1 MSDFDFDL
9 FVIGAGSGGVRAS
22 RIAAGHGARV
32 AVAEEHRVGGTC
44 VIRGCVPKKLLVYGS
59 HFAEDLED
67 ARRFGWTI
75 TARSFDWATLRDN
88 VLAEVDRLNGI
99 YQTTLDNN
107 QVTTFHGHARIIDAN
122 TVEVDGTRHSA
133 KTILI
138 ASGARPY
145 IPEVP
150 GAEHGIT
157 SNEVFHLPELPKRMV
172 IAGAGYIATEFAGV
186 FHELGSDVTLIN
198 RSETILR
205 GWEPALADR
214 LLQISMAKGLNF
226 KLNCRLERVEKLDDG
241 SVRIHFTDGKTLDTD
256 VLMWALGRVPNIEGL
271 GLDAAGVMLDNSKGL
286 GGAIAVDPDNRT
298 NVPNIFAVGD
308 VTDRVQ
314 LTPVAIREGHSF
326 ADSQFGNKPWRVDYT
341 AIPSAVFSNP
351 PLGSVGMTEAQARN
365 AYGQVRVFT
374 SDFRPMRN
382 VLAGRNERA
391 LYKLIVDASTDKVVG
406 AHMIGPD
413 APEILQAVAIAVKA
427 GLTKSQ
433 FDDTMALHPTMS
445 EELVLM
451 R

>member
-1 MSDFDFDL
+1 MSSHDFDL
-9 FVIGAGSGGVRAS
+9 LVIGAGSGGVRAS

-32 AVAEEHRVGGTC
+32 AVAEEYRVGGTC

-67 ARRFGWTI
+67 ARRFGWQIEGKT
-75 TARSFDWATLRDN
+75 FDWAVLRDN
-88 VLAEVDRLNGI
+88 VAAEVDRLNGL
-99 YQTTLDNN
+99 YQNTLDNN
-107 QVTTFHGHARIIDAN
+107 QVTTLLGHARIIDAH
-122 TVEVDGTRHSA
+122 TVEVEGQRHTA
-133 KTILI
+133 GTILI
-138 ASGARPY
+138 ASGARPFTPD
-145 IPEVP
+145 IP

-157 SNEVFHLPELPKRMV
+157 SNDVFHLPTLPRRMV

-186 FHELGSDVTLIN
+186 FHELGVDVTLIN

-205 GWEPALADR
+205 GWEPALSDR

-226 KLNCRLERVEKLDDG
+226 KLNCRLERVEKTEAGL
-241 SVRIHFTDGKTLDTD
+241 VLHFADGKTMETD
-256 VLMWALGRVPNIEGL
+256 VVLWALGRVPNVEGL
-271 GLDAAGVMLDNSKGL
+271 GLEDVGVALNEK
-286 GGAIAVDPDNRT
+286 GAIAVDADNRT
-298 NVPNIFAVGD
+298 NVPSIFAVGD

-326 ADSQFGNKPWRVDYT
+326 ADRQFGEKNWHVDYN

-365 AYGQVRVFT
+365 AYGQVKIYT
-374 SDFRPMRN
+374 SDFRPMKN

-391 LYKLIVDASTDKVVG
+391 LYKLVVDASSDRVVG

-427 GLTKSQ
+427 GLTKAQ
-433 FDDTMALHPTMS
+433 FDETMALHPTMS

>member
-1 MSDFDFDL
+1 MSSHDFDL
-9 FVIGAGSGGVRAS
+9 LVIGAGSGGVRAS

-32 AVAEEHRVGGTC
+32 AVAEEYRVGGTC

-67 ARRFGWTI
+67 ARRLGWQI
-75 TARSFDWATLRDN
+75 EGKRFDWAVLRDN
-88 VLAEVDRLNGI
+88 VAAEVDRLNGL
-99 YQTTLDNN
+99 YQNTLDNN
-107 QVTTFHGHARIIDAN
+107 QVTTLLGHARIIDAH
-122 TVEVDGTRHSA
+122 TVEVEGQRHTA
-133 KTILI
+133 GTILI
-138 ASGARPY
+138 ASGARPFTPD
-145 IPEVP
+145 IP

-157 SNEVFHLPELPKRMV
+157 SNDVFHLPTLPRRMV

-186 FHELGSDVTLIN
+186 FHELGVDVTLIN

-205 GWEPALADR
+205 GWEPALSDR

-226 KLNCRLERVEKLDDG
+226 KLNCRLERVEKTEAGL
-241 SVRIHFTDGKTLDTD
+241 VLHFADGKTMETD
-256 VLMWALGRVPNIEGL
+256 VVLWALGRVPNVEGL
-271 GLDAAGVMLDNSKGL
+271 GLEDVGGALNET
-286 GGAIAVDPDNRT
+286 GAIAVDADNRT
-298 NVPNIFAVGD
+298 NVPTVFAVGD

-326 ADSQFGNKPWRVDYT
+326 ADRQFGEKNWHVDYN

-365 AYGQVRVFT
+365 AYGQVKIYT
-374 SDFRPMRN
+374 SDFRPMKN

-391 LYKLIVDASTDKVVG
+391 LYKLVVDAASDRVVG

-427 GLTKSQ
+427 GLTKAQ

>member
-1 MSDFDFDL
+1 
-9 FVIGAGSGGVRAS
+9 
-22 RIAAGHGARV
+22 
-32 AVAEEHRVGGTC
+32 
-44 VIRGCVPKKLLVYGS
+44 
-59 HFAEDLED
+59 
-67 ARRFGWTI
+67 
-75 TARSFDWATLRDN
+75 
-88 VLAEVDRLNGI
+88 
-99 YQTTLDNN
+99 
-107 QVTTFHGHARIIDAN
+107 
-122 TVEVDGTRHSA
+122 
-133 KTILI
+133 
-138 ASGARPY
+138 
-145 IPEVP
+145 
-150 GAEHGIT
+150 
-157 SNEVFHLPELPKRMV
+157 VFHLPTLPRRMV

-186 FHELGSDVTLIN
+186 FHELGVDVTLIN

-205 GWEPALADR
+205 GWEPALSDR

-226 KLNCRLERVEKLDDG
+226 KLNCRLERVKKTEAGL
-241 SVRIHFTDGKTLDTD
+241 VLHFADGKTMETD
-256 VLMWALGRVPNIEGL
+256 VVLWALGRVPNVEGL
-271 GLDAAGVMLDNSKGL
+271 GLEDVGVALNEK
-286 GGAIAVDPDNRT
+286 GAITVDADNRT
-298 NVPNIFAVGD
+298 NVPTVFAVGD

-326 ADSQFGNKPWRVDYT
+326 ADRQFGEKNWHVDYN

-365 AYGQVRVFT
+365 AYGQVKIYT
-374 SDFRPMRN
+374 SDFRPMKN

-391 LYKLIVDASTDKVVG
+391 LYKLVVDAATDRVVG

-427 GLTKSQ
+427 GLTKAQ

>member
-1 MSDFDFDL
+1 MSSHDFDL
-9 FVIGAGSGGVRAS
+9 LVIGAGSGGVRAS

-32 AVAEEHRVGGTC
+32 AVAEEYRVGGTC

-67 ARRFGWTI
+67 ARRFGWQIEGKT
-75 TARSFDWATLRDN
+75 FDWAVLRDN
-88 VLAEVDRLNGI
+88 VAAEVDRLNEL
-99 YQTTLDNN
+99 YQNTLDNN
-107 QVTTFHGHARIIDAN
+107 KVTTLLGHARIIDAH
-122 TVEVDGTRHSA
+122 TVEVEGQRHTA
-133 KTILI
+133 GTILI
-138 ASGARPY
+138 ASGARPFTPD
-145 IPEVP
+145 IP

-157 SNEVFHLPELPKRMV
+157 SNDVFHLPILPRRMV

-186 FHELGSDVTLIN
+186 FHELGVDVTLIN

-205 GWEPALADR
+205 GWEPALSDR

-226 KLNCRLERVEKLDDG
+226 KLNCRLERVEKTEAGL
-241 SVRIHFTDGKTLDTD
+241 VLHFADGKTMETD
-256 VLMWALGRVPNIEGL
+256 VVLWALGRVPNVEGL
-271 GLDAAGVMLDNSKGL
+271 GLENVGVALNEK
-286 GGAIAVDPDNRT
+286 GAIAVDADNRT
-298 NVPNIFAVGD
+298 NVPTVFAVGD

-326 ADSQFGNKPWRVDYT
+326 ADRQFGEKNWHVDYN

-365 AYGQVRVFT
+365 AYGQVKIYT
-374 SDFRPMRN
+374 SDFRPMKN

-391 LYKLIVDASTDKVVG
+391 LYKLVVDASSDRVVG

-427 GLTKSQ
+427 GLTKAQ

>member
-1 MSDFDFDL
+1 MSSHDFDL
-9 FVIGAGSGGVRAS
+9 LVIGAGSGGVRAS

-32 AVAEEHRVGGTC
+32 AVAEEYRVGGTC

-67 ARRFGWTI
+67 ARRFGWQIEGKT
-75 TARSFDWATLRDN
+75 FDWAVLRDN
-88 VLAEVDRLNGI
+88 VAAEVDRLNGL
-99 YQTTLDNN
+99 YQNTLDNN
-107 QVTTFHGHARIIDAN
+107 QVTTLLGHARIIDAH
-122 TVEVDGTRHSA
+122 TVEVDGQRHTA
-133 KTILI
+133 GTILI
-138 ASGARPY
+138 ASGARPFTPD
-145 IPEVP
+145 IP

-157 SNEVFHLPELPKRMV
+157 SNDVFHLPTLPRRMV

-186 FHELGSDVTLIN
+186 FHELGVDVTLIN

-205 GWEPALADR
+205 GWEPALSDR

-226 KLNCRLERVEKLDDG
+226 KLNCRLERVEKTEAGL
-241 SVRIHFTDGKTLDTD
+241 VLHFADGKTMETD
-256 VLMWALGRVPNIEGL
+256 VVLWALGRVPNVEGL
-271 GLDAAGVMLDNSKGL
+271 GLEDVGVALNEK
-286 GGAIAVDPDNRT
+286 GAIALDADNRT
-298 NVPNIFAVGD
+298 NVPSIFAVGD

-326 ADSQFGNKPWRVDYT
+326 ADRQFGEKNWHVDYND
-341 AIPSAVFSNP
+341 IPSAVFSNP

-365 AYGQVRVFT
+365 AYGQVKIYT
-374 SDFRPMRN
+374 SDFRPMKN

-391 LYKLIVDASTDKVVG
+391 LYKLVVDAATDRVVG

-427 GLTKSQ
+427 GLTKAQ

>member
-1 MSDFDFDL
+1 MSSHDFDL
-9 FVIGAGSGGVRAS
+9 LVIGAGSGGVRAS

-32 AVAEEHRVGGTC
+32 AVAEEYRVGGTC

-67 ARRFGWTI
+67 ARRFGWQIEGKT
-75 TARSFDWATLRDN
+75 FDWAVLRDN
-88 VLAEVDRLNGI
+88 VAAEVDRLNGL
-99 YQTTLDNN
+99 YQNTLDNN
-107 QVTTFHGHARIIDAN
+107 QVTTLLGHARIIDAH
-122 TVEVDGTRHSA
+122 TVEVEGQRHTA
-133 KTILI
+133 GTILI
-138 ASGARPY
+138 ASGARPFTPD
-145 IPEVP
+145 IP

-157 SNEVFHLPELPKRMV
+157 SNDVFHLPTLPRRMV

-186 FHELGSDVTLIN
+186 FHELGVDVTLIN

-205 GWEPALADR
+205 GWEPALSDR

-226 KLNCRLERVEKLDDG
+226 KLNCRLERVEKTEAGFVL
-241 SVRIHFTDGKTLDTD
+241 HFADGKTMETD
-256 VLMWALGRVPNIEGL
+256 VVLWALGRVPNVEGL
-271 GLDAAGVMLDNSKGL
+271 GLEDVGVALNEQ
-286 GGAIAVDPDNRT
+286 GAIAVDADNRT
-298 NVPNIFAVGD
+298 NVPSIFAVGD

-326 ADSQFGNKPWRVDYT
+326 ADRQFGEKNWHVDYN

-365 AYGQVRVFT
+365 AYGQVKIYT
-374 SDFRPMRN
+374 SDFRPMKN

-391 LYKLIVDASTDKVVG
+391 LYKLVVDASSDRVVG

-427 GLTKSQ
+427 GLTKAQ

>member
-44 VIRGCVPKKLLVYGS
+44 VIRGCVPKKLLVYGA
-59 HFAEDLED
+59 HFAEDLVD
-67 ARRFGWTI
+67 ARRFGWNI
-75 TARSFDWATLRDN
+75 EARSFDWPTLRDN

-107 QVTTFHGHARIIDAN
+107 HVTTFHGHARLIDAH
-122 TVEVDGTRHSA
+122 TVEIDGTRHRA

-138 ASGARPY
+138 ASGARPF
-145 IPEVP
+145 IPEIP

-157 SNEVFHLPELPKRMV
+157 SNEVFHLPALPRRMV
-172 IAGAGYIATEFAGV
+172 IAGAGYIANEFAGV

-226 KLNCRLERVEKLDDG
+226 RLNCRLDRIEKLDDG
-241 SVRIHFTDGKTLDTD
+241 SVRIHFTDGRTLDTD

-271 GLDAAGVMLDNSKGL
+271 GLDAAGVMLDAR
-286 GGAIAVDPDNRT
+286 GAIAVDRENRT

-326 ADSQFGNKPWRVDYT
+326 ADTQFGNKPWTVDYH

-365 AYGQVRVFT
+365 AFGQVRVYT
-374 SDFRPMRN
+374 SDFRPMKN

-391 LYKLIVDASTDKVVG
+391 LYKLVVDAATDRVVG

-427 GLTKSQ
+427 GLTKAQ

>member
-1 MSDFDFDL
+1 MSSHDFDL
-9 FVIGAGSGGVRAS
+9 LVIGAGSGGVRAS

-32 AVAEEHRVGGTC
+32 AVAEEYRVGGTC

-67 ARRFGWTI
+67 ARRFGWQIEGKT
-75 TARSFDWATLRDN
+75 FDWAVLRDN
-88 VLAEVDRLNGI
+88 VAAEVDRLNGL
-99 YQTTLDNN
+99 YQNTLDNN
-107 QVTTFHGHARIIDAN
+107 QVTTLLGHARIIDAH
-122 TVEVDGTRHSA
+122 TVEVDGQRHTA
-133 KTILI
+133 GTILI
-138 ASGARPY
+138 ASGARPFTPD
-145 IPEVP
+145 IP

-157 SNEVFHLPELPKRMV
+157 SNDVFHLPTLPRRMV

-186 FHELGSDVTLIN
+186 FHELGVDVTLIN

-205 GWEPALADR
+205 GWEPALSDR

-226 KLNCRLERVEKLDDG
+226 KLNCRLERVEKTEAGL
-241 SVRIHFTDGKTLDTD
+241 VLHFADGKTMETD
-256 VLMWALGRVPNIEGL
+256 VVLWALGRVPNVEGL
-271 GLDAAGVMLDNSKGL
+271 GLEDVGVALNEK
-286 GGAIAVDPDNRT
+286 GAIAVDADNRT
-298 NVPNIFAVGD
+298 NVPSIFAVGD

-326 ADSQFGNKPWRVDYT
+326 ADRQFGEKNWHVDYNT
-341 AIPSAVFSNP
+341 IPSAVFSNP

-365 AYGQVRVFT
+365 AYGQVKIYT
-374 SDFRPMRN
+374 SDFRPMKN

-391 LYKLIVDASTDKVVG
+391 LYKLVVDAATDRVVG

-427 GLTKSQ
+427 GLTKAQ

>member
-256 VLMWALGRVPNIEGL
+256 VLLWALGRVPNIEGL

>member
-1 MSDFDFDL
+1 MSSHDFDL
-9 FVIGAGSGGVRAS
+9 LVIGAGSGGVRAS

-32 AVAEEHRVGGTC
+32 AVAEEYRVGGTC

-67 ARRFGWTI
+67 ARRFGWQIEGKT
-75 TARSFDWATLRDN
+75 FDWAVLRDN
-88 VLAEVDRLNGI
+88 VAAEVDRLNGL
-99 YQTTLDNN
+99 YQNTLDNN
-107 QVTTFHGHARIIDAN
+107 QVTTLLGHARIIDAH
-122 TVEVDGTRHSA
+122 TVEVEGQRHTA
-133 KTILI
+133 GTILI
-138 ASGARPY
+138 ASGARPFTPD
-145 IPEVP
+145 IP

-157 SNEVFHLPELPKRMV
+157 SNDVFHLPTLPRRMV

-186 FHELGSDVTLIN
+186 FHELGVDVTLIN

-205 GWEPALADR
+205 GWEPALSDR

-226 KLNCRLERVEKLDDG
+226 KLNCRLERVEKTEAGFVL
-241 SVRIHFTDGKTLDTD
+241 HFADGKTMETD
-256 VLMWALGRVPNIEGL
+256 VVLWALGRVPNVEGL
-271 GLDAAGVMLDNSKGL
+271 GLEDVGVALNEK
-286 GGAIAVDPDNRT
+286 GAIAVDADNRT
-298 NVPNIFAVGD
+298 NVPTVFAVGD

-326 ADSQFGNKPWRVDYT
+326 ADRQFGEKNWRVDYN

-365 AYGQVRVFT
+365 AYGQVKIYT
-374 SDFRPMRN
+374 SDFRPMKN

-391 LYKLIVDASTDKVVG
+391 LYKLVVDASSDRVVG

-427 GLTKSQ
+427 GLTKAQ

>member
-1 MSDFDFDL
+1 MSSHDFDL
-9 FVIGAGSGGVRAS
+9 LVIGAGSGGVRAS

-32 AVAEEHRVGGTC
+32 AVAEEYRVGGTC

-67 ARRFGWTI
+67 ARRFGWQIEGKT
-75 TARSFDWATLRDN
+75 FDWAVLRDN
-88 VLAEVDRLNGI
+88 VAAEVDRLNGL
-99 YQTTLDNN
+99 YQNTLDNN
-107 QVTTFHGHARIIDAN
+107 QVTTLLGHARIIDAH
-122 TVEVDGTRHSA
+122 TVEVDGQRHTA
-133 KTILI
+133 GTILI
-138 ASGARPY
+138 ASGARPFTPD
-145 IPEVP
+145 IP

-157 SNEVFHLPELPKRMV
+157 SNDVFHLPTLPRRMV

-186 FHELGSDVTLIN
+186 FHELGVDVTLIN

-205 GWEPALADR
+205 GWEPALSDR

-226 KLNCRLERVEKLDDG
+226 KLNFRLERVEKTEAGRVL
-241 SVRIHFTDGKTLDTD
+241 HFADGKTMETD
-256 VLMWALGRVPNIEGL
+256 VVLWALGRVPNVEGL
-271 GLDAAGVMLDNSKGL
+271 GLEDVGVALNEK
-286 GGAIAVDPDNRT
+286 GAIALDADNRT
-298 NVPNIFAVGD
+298 NVPSIFAVGD

-326 ADSQFGNKPWRVDYT
+326 ADRQFGEKNWHVDYN

-365 AYGQVRVFT
+365 AYGQVKIYT
-374 SDFRPMRN
+374 SDFRPMKN

-391 LYKLIVDASTDKVVG
+391 LYKLVVDAATDRVVG

-427 GLTKSQ
+427 GLTKAQ

>member
-1 MSDFDFDL
+1 L
-9 FVIGAGSGGVRAS
+9 VIGAGSGGVRAS

-32 AVAEEHRVGGTC
+32 AVAEEYRVGGTC

-67 ARRFGWTI
+67 ARRFGWQIEGKT
-75 TARSFDWATLRDN
+75 FDWAVLRDN
-88 VLAEVDRLNGI
+88 VAAEVDRLNGL
-99 YQTTLDNN
+99 YQNTLENN
-107 QVTTFHGHARIIDAN
+107 QVTTLLGHARIIDAH
-122 TVEVDGTRHSA
+122 TVEVDGQRHTA
-133 KTILI
+133 GTILI
-138 ASGARPY
+138 ASGARPFTPD
-145 IPEVP
+145 IP

-157 SNEVFHLPELPKRMV
+157 SNDVFHLPTLPRRMV

-186 FHELGSDVTLIN
+186 FHELGVDVTLIN

-205 GWEPALADR
+205 GWEPALSDR

-226 KLNCRLERVEKLDDG
+226 KLNCRLERVEKTEAGL
-241 SVRIHFTDGKTLDTD
+241 VLHFADGKTMETD
-256 VLMWALGRVPNIEGL
+256 VVLWALGRVPNVEGL
-271 GLDAAGVMLDNSKGL
+271 GLEDVGVALNEK
-286 GGAIAVDPDNRT
+286 GAIAVDADNRT
-298 NVPNIFAVGD
+298 NVPTVFAVGD

-326 ADSQFGNKPWRVDYT
+326 ADRQFGEKNWRVDYN

-351 PLGSVGMTEAQARN
+351 PLGSVGMTEAQARS
-365 AYGQVRVFT
+365 AYGQVKIYT
-374 SDFRPMRN
+374 SDFRPMKN

-391 LYKLIVDASTDKVVG
+391 LYKLVVDASSDRVVG

-427 GLTKSQ
+427 GLTKAQ

>member
-1 MSDFDFDL
+1 MDFDFDY
-9 FVIGAGSGGVRAS
+9 FVIGAGSGGVRSS
-22 RIAAGHGARV
+22 RIAAGHGAKV
-32 AVAEEHRVGGTC
+32 GIAEEFRVGGTC
-44 VIRGCVPKKLLVYGS
+44 VIRGCVPKKLLVYGA

-75 TARSFDWATLRDN
+75 EGKRFDWATLRDN
-88 VLAEVDRLNGI
+88 VAAEVDRLNGL
-99 YQTTLDNN
+99 YQNTLDNN
-107 QVTTFHGHARIIDAN
+107 RVTTLLGHARLIDAH
-122 TVEVDGTRHSA
+122 TVDVAGRQHTA

-138 ASGARPY
+138 ATGARPFV
-145 IPEVP
+145 PDLP

-157 SNEVFHLPELPKRMV
+157 SNEVFHLPELPRRMV

-186 FHELGSDVTLIN
+186 FHELGSDVTVIN
-198 RSETILR
+198 RSDTILR

-214 LLQISMAKGLNF
+214 LLQISVAKGINF
-226 KLNCRLERVEKLDDG
+226 KLNCRLERVEKLEG
-241 SVRIHFTDGKTLDTD
+241 GLKLHFTDGKTVETD
-256 VLMWALGRVPNIEGL
+256 VLLWALGRVPNLDGL
-271 GLDAAGVMLDNSKGL
+271 GLEDVGVALNEK
-286 GGAIAVDPDNRT
+286 GAIAVDAENRT
-298 NVPNIFAVGD
+298 SVPSIFAVGD
-308 VTDRVQ
+308 VTDKVQ
-314 LTPVAIREGHSF
+314 LTPVAIREGHAF
-326 ADSQFGNKPWRVDYT
+326 ADSQFGNTPRRVDYS

-351 PLGSVGMTEAQARN
+351 PLGSVGMTEAEARSVF
-365 AYGQVRVFT
+365 GHQVRVFT
-374 SDFRPMRN
+374 SDFRPMKN

-391 LYKLIVDASTDKVVG
+391 LYKLVVDGSTDRVVG

-427 GLTKSQ
+427 GLTKAQ

>member
-1 MSDFDFDL
+1 MSSHDFDL
-9 FVIGAGSGGVRAS
+9 LVIGAGSGGVRAS

-32 AVAEEHRVGGTC
+32 AVAEEYRVGGTC

-67 ARRFGWTI
+67 ARRFGWQIEGKT
-75 TARSFDWATLRDN
+75 FDWAVLRDN
-88 VLAEVDRLNGI
+88 VAAEVDRLNGL
-99 YQTTLDNN
+99 YQNTLDNN
-107 QVTTFHGHARIIDAN
+107 QVTTLLGHARIVDAH
-122 TVEVDGTRHSA
+122 TVEVDGQRHTA
-133 KTILI
+133 GTILI
-138 ASGARPY
+138 ASGARPFTPD
-145 IPEVP
+145 IP

-157 SNEVFHLPELPKRMV
+157 SNDVFHLPTLPRRMV

-186 FHELGSDVTLIN
+186 FHELGVDVTLIN

-205 GWEPALADR
+205 GWEPALSDR

-226 KLNCRLERVEKLDDG
+226 KLNCRLERVEKTEAGLEL
-241 SVRIHFTDGKTLDTD
+241 HFADGKTMETD
-256 VLMWALGRVPNIEGL
+256 VVLWALGRVPNVEGL
-271 GLDAAGVMLDNSKGL
+271 GLEDVGVALNEK
-286 GGAIAVDPDNRT
+286 GAITVDADNRT
-298 NVPNIFAVGD
+298 NVPTVFAVGD

-326 ADSQFGNKPWRVDYT
+326 ADRQFGEKNWHVDYN

-365 AYGQVRVFT
+365 AYGQVKIYT
-374 SDFRPMRN
+374 SDFRPMKN

-391 LYKLIVDASTDKVVG
+391 LYKLVVDAATDRVVG

-427 GLTKSQ
+427 GLTKAQ

>member
-1 MSDFDFDL
+1 MSSYDFDL
-9 FVIGAGSGGVRAS
+9 LVIGAGSGGVRAS

-32 AVAEEHRVGGTC
+32 AVAEEYRVGGTC

-67 ARRFGWTI
+67 ARRFGWQIEGKT
-75 TARSFDWATLRDN
+75 FDWAVLRGN
-88 VLAEVDRLNGI
+88 VAAEVDRLNGL
-99 YQTTLDNN
+99 YQNTLDNN
-107 QVTTFHGHARIIDAN
+107 QVTTLLGHARIIDAH
-122 TVEVDGTRHSA
+122 TVEVEGQRHTA
-133 KTILI
+133 GTILI
-138 ASGARPY
+138 ASGARPFTPD
-145 IPEVP
+145 IP

-157 SNEVFHLPELPKRMV
+157 SNDVFHLPTLPRRMV

-186 FHELGSDVTLIN
+186 FHELGVDVTLIN

-205 GWEPALADR
+205 GWEPALSDR

-226 KLNCRLERVEKLDDG
+226 KLNCRLERVEKTEAGFVL
-241 SVRIHFTDGKTLDTD
+241 HFADGKTMETD
-256 VLMWALGRVPNIEGL
+256 VVLWALGRVPNVEGL
-271 GLDAAGVMLDNSKGL
+271 GLEDVGVSLNEK
-286 GGAIAVDPDNRT
+286 GAIAVDADNRT
-298 NVPNIFAVGD
+298 NVPSIFAVGD

-326 ADSQFGNKPWRVDYT
+326 ADRQFGEKNWHVDYN

-365 AYGQVRVFT
+365 AYGQVKIYT
-374 SDFRPMRN
+374 SDFRPMKN

-391 LYKLIVDASTDKVVG
+391 LYKLVVDAATDRVVG

-427 GLTKSQ
+427 GLTKAQ

>member
-1 MSDFDFDL
+1 MSSHDFDL
-9 FVIGAGSGGVRAS
+9 LVIGAGSGGVRAS

-32 AVAEEHRVGGTC
+32 AVAEEYRVGGTC

-67 ARRFGWTI
+67 ARRFGWQIEGKT
-75 TARSFDWATLRDN
+75 FDWAVLRDN
-88 VLAEVDRLNGI
+88 VAAEVDRLNGL
-99 YQTTLDNN
+99 YQNTLDNN
-107 QVTTFHGHARIIDAN
+107 QVTTLLGHARIIDAH
-122 TVEVDGTRHSA
+122 TVEVDGQRHTA
-133 KTILI
+133 GTILI
-138 ASGARPY
+138 ASGARPFTPD
-145 IPEVP
+145 IP

-157 SNEVFHLPELPKRMV
+157 SNDVFHLPTLPRRMV

-186 FHELGSDVTLIN
+186 FHELGVDVTLIN

-205 GWEPALADR
+205 GWEPALSDR

-226 KLNCRLERVEKLDDG
+226 KLNCRLERVEKTEAGLML
-241 SVRIHFTDGKTLDTD
+241 HFADGKTMETD
-256 VLMWALGRVPNIEGL
+256 VVLWALGRLPNVEGL
-271 GLDAAGVMLDNSKGL
+271 GLEDVGVALNEK
-286 GGAIAVDPDNRT
+286 GAIAVDADNRT
-298 NVPNIFAVGD
+298 NVPSIFAVGD

-326 ADSQFGNKPWRVDYT
+326 ADRQFGEKNWHVDYN

-365 AYGQVRVFT
+365 AYGQVKIYT
-374 SDFRPMRN
+374 SDFRPMKN

-391 LYKLIVDASTDKVVG
+391 LYKLVVDAATDRVVG

-427 GLTKSQ
+427 GLTKAQ

>member
-1 MSDFDFDL
+1 MSSHDFDL
-9 FVIGAGSGGVRAS
+9 LVIGAGSGGVRAS

-32 AVAEEHRVGGTC
+32 AVAEEYRVGGTC

-67 ARRFGWTI
+67 AGRFGWQI
-75 TARSFDWATLRDN
+75 EGKRFDWAVLRDN
-88 VLAEVDRLNGI
+88 VAAEVDRLNGL
-99 YQTTLDNN
+99 YQNTLDNN
-107 QVTTFHGHARIIDAN
+107 QVTTLLGHARIIDAH
-122 TVEVDGTRHSA
+122 TVEVDGQRHTA
-133 KTILI
+133 GTILI
-138 ASGARPY
+138 ASGARPFTPD
-145 IPEVP
+145 IP

-157 SNEVFHLPELPKRMV
+157 SNDVFHLPTLPRRMV

-186 FHELGSDVTLIN
+186 FHELGVDVTLIN

-205 GWEPALADR
+205 GWEPALSDR

-226 KLNCRLERVEKLDDG
+226 KLNCRLERVEKTEAGL
-241 SVRIHFTDGKTLDTD
+241 VLHFADGKTMETD
-256 VLMWALGRVPNIEGL
+256 VVLWALGRVPNVEGL
-271 GLDAAGVMLDNSKGL
+271 GLEDVGVALNEK
-286 GGAIAVDPDNRT
+286 GAIAVDADNRT
-298 NVPNIFAVGD
+298 NVPSIFAVGD

-326 ADSQFGNKPWRVDYT
+326 ADRQFGEKNWHVDYN

-365 AYGQVRVFT
+365 AYGQVKIYT
-374 SDFRPMRN
+374 SDFRPMKN

-391 LYKLIVDASTDKVVG
+391 LYKLVVDAATDRVVG

-427 GLTKSQ
+427 GLTKAQ

>member
-1 MSDFDFDL
+1 MSSHDFDL
-9 FVIGAGSGGVRAS
+9 LVIGAGSGGVRAS

-32 AVAEEHRVGGTC
+32 AVAEEYRVGGTC

-67 ARRFGWTI
+67 ARRFGWQIEAKT
-75 TARSFDWATLRDN
+75 FDWAVLRDN
-88 VLAEVDRLNGI
+88 VAAEVDRLNGL
-99 YQTTLDNN
+99 YQNTLDNN
-107 QVTTFHGHARIIDAN
+107 QVTTLLGHARIIDAH
-122 TVEVDGTRHSA
+122 TVEVDGQRHTA
-133 KTILI
+133 GTILI
-138 ASGARPY
+138 ASGARPFTPD
-145 IPEVP
+145 IP

-157 SNEVFHLPELPKRMV
+157 SNDVFHLPTLPRRMV

-186 FHELGSDVTLIN
+186 FHELGVDVTLIN

-205 GWEPALADR
+205 GWEPALSDR

-226 KLNCRLERVEKLDDG
+226 KLNCRLERVEKTEAGL
-241 SVRIHFTDGKTLDTD
+241 VLHFADGKTMETD
-256 VLMWALGRVPNIEGL
+256 VVLWALGRVPNVEGL
-271 GLDAAGVMLDNSKGL
+271 GLEDVGVALNEK
-286 GGAIAVDPDNRT
+286 GAIAVDADNRT
-298 NVPNIFAVGD
+298 NVPTVFAVGD

-326 ADSQFGNKPWRVDYT
+326 ADRQFGEKNWRVDYN

-365 AYGQVRVFT
+365 AYGQVKIYT
-374 SDFRPMRN
+374 SDFRPMKN

-391 LYKLIVDASTDKVVG
+391 LYKLVVDASSDRVVG

-427 GLTKSQ
+427 GLTKAQ

>member
-1 MSDFDFDL
+1 MSSHDFDL
-9 FVIGAGSGGVRAS
+9 LVIGAGSGGVRAS

-32 AVAEEHRVGGTC
+32 AVAEEYRVGGTC

-67 ARRFGWTI
+67 ARRFGWQIEGKT
-75 TARSFDWATLRDN
+75 FDWAVLRDN
-88 VLAEVDRLNGI
+88 VAAEVDRLNGL
-99 YQTTLDNN
+99 YQNTLDNN
-107 QVTTFHGHARIIDAN
+107 QVTTLLGHARIIDAH
-122 TVEVDGTRHSA
+122 TVEVEGQRHTA
-133 KTILI
+133 GTILI
-138 ASGARPY
+138 ASGARPFTPD
-145 IPEVP
+145 IP

-157 SNEVFHLPELPKRMV
+157 SNDVFHLPILPRRMV

-186 FHELGSDVTLIN
+186 FHELGVDVTLIN

-205 GWEPALADR
+205 GWEPALSDR

-226 KLNCRLERVEKLDDG
+226 KLNCRLERVEKTEAGLML
-241 SVRIHFTDGKTLDTD
+241 HFADGKTMETD
-256 VLMWALGRVPNIEGL
+256 VVLWALGRLPNVEGL
-271 GLDAAGVMLDNSKGL
+271 GLEDVGVALNEK
-286 GGAIAVDPDNRT
+286 GAIAVDADNRT
-298 NVPNIFAVGD
+298 NVPTVFAVGD

-326 ADSQFGNKPWRVDYT
+326 ADRQFGEKNWHVDYN

-365 AYGQVRVFT
+365 AYGQVKIYT
-374 SDFRPMRN
+374 SDFRPMKN

-391 LYKLIVDASTDKVVG
+391 LYKLVVDASSDRVVG

-427 GLTKSQ
+427 GLTKAQ
-433 FDDTMALHPTMS
+433 FDETMALHPTMS

>member
-1 MSDFDFDL
+1 MAHDFDL
-9 FVIGAGSGGVRAS
+9 LVIGAGSGGVRAS

-32 AVAEEHRVGGTC
+32 AVAEDYRVGGTC
-44 VIRGCVPKKLLVYGS
+44 VIRGCVPKKLLVYGA
-59 HFAEDLED
+59 HFAEDLDD
-67 ARRFGWTI
+67 ARRFGWQI
-75 TARSFDWATLRDN
+75 EGKRFDWATLRDN
-88 VLAEVDRLNGI
+88 VAAEVDRLNGL
-99 YQTTLDNN
+99 YQNTLDNN
-107 QVTTFHGHARIIDAN
+107 RVTTLLGHARILDPH
-122 TVEVDGTRHSA
+122 TVQITGDGTSQRHTAS
-133 KTILI
+133 TILI
-138 ASGARPY
+138 ATGARPFV
-145 IPEVP
+145 PDVP

-157 SNEVFHLPELPKRMV
+157 SNEVFHLPELPRRMV

-186 FHELGSDVTLIN
+186 FHELGSDVTVIN
-198 RSETILR
+198 RSDTILR

-214 LLQISMAKGLNF
+214 LLQISVAKGINF
-226 KLNCRLERVEKLDDG
+226 KLNCRLERVEKLETG
-241 SVRIHFTDGKTLDTD
+241 LRLHFTDGKTVETD
-256 VLMWALGRVPNIEGL
+256 VLLWALGRVPNLEGL
-271 GLDAAGVMLDNSKGL
+271 GLEDAGVALNEK
-286 GGAIAVDPDNRT
+286 GAIAVNAENRT
-298 NVPNIFAVGD
+298 NVPSIFAVGD

-326 ADSQFGNKPWRVDYT
+326 ADRQFGNKAWSVDYS

-351 PLGSVGMTEAQARN
+351 PLGSVGMTEAEARN
-365 AYGQVRVFT
+365 AFGEVRVFT
-374 SDFRPMRN
+374 ADFRPMKN

-391 LYKLIVDASTDKVVG
+391 LYKLIVDASTDRVVG

-427 GLTKSQ
+427 GLTKAQ

>member
-1 MSDFDFDL
+1 MSSHDFDL
-9 FVIGAGSGGVRAS
+9 LVIGAGSGGVRAS

-32 AVAEEHRVGGTC
+32 AVAEEYRVGGTC

-67 ARRFGWTI
+67 ARRFGWQIEGKT
-75 TARSFDWATLRDN
+75 FDWAVLRDN
-88 VLAEVDRLNGI
+88 VAAEVDRLNGL
-99 YQTTLDNN
+99 YQNTLDNN
-107 QVTTFHGHARIIDAN
+107 QVTTLLGHARIIDAH
-122 TVEVDGTRHSA
+122 TVEVEGQRHTA
-133 KTILI
+133 GTILI
-138 ASGARPY
+138 ASGARPFTPD
-145 IPEVP
+145 IP

-157 SNEVFHLPELPKRMV
+157 SNDVFHLPILPRRMV

-186 FHELGSDVTLIN
+186 FHELGVDVTLIN

-205 GWEPALADR
+205 GWEPALSDR

-226 KLNCRLERVEKLDDG
+226 KLNCRLERVEKTEAGLML
-241 SVRIHFTDGKTLDTD
+241 HFADGKTMETD
-256 VLMWALGRVPNIEGL
+256 VVLWALGRLPNVEGL
-271 GLDAAGVMLDNSKGL
+271 GLEDVGVALNEK
-286 GGAIAVDPDNRT
+286 GAIAVDADNRT
-298 NVPNIFAVGD
+298 NVPTVFAVGD

-326 ADSQFGNKPWRVDYT
+326 ADRQFGEKNWHVDYN

-365 AYGQVRVFT
+365 AYGQVKIYT
-374 SDFRPMRN
+374 SDFRPMKN
-382 VLAGRNERA
+382 VLAGRTERA
-391 LYKLIVDASTDKVVG
+391 LYKLVVDAATDLVVG

-427 GLTKSQ
+427 GLTKAQ

>member
-1 MSDFDFDL
+1 MSSHDFDL
-9 FVIGAGSGGVRAS
+9 LVIGAGSGGVRAS

-32 AVAEEHRVGGTC
+32 AVAEEYRVGGTC

-67 ARRFGWTI
+67 ARRFGWQIEGKT
-75 TARSFDWATLRDN
+75 FDWAVLRDN
-88 VLAEVDRLNGI
+88 VAAEVDRLNGL
-99 YQTTLDNN
+99 YQNTLDNN
-107 QVTTFHGHARIIDAN
+107 KVTTLLGHARIIDAQ
-122 TVEVDGTRHSA
+122 TVELEGQRHTAS
-133 KTILI
+133 TILI
-138 ASGARPY
+138 ASGARPFTPD
-145 IPEVP
+145 IP

-157 SNEVFHLPELPKRMV
+157 SNDVFHLPTLPRRMV

-186 FHELGSDVTLIN
+186 FHELGVDVTLIN

-205 GWEPALADR
+205 GWEPALSDR
-214 LLQISMAKGLNF
+214 LLQISIAKGLNF
-226 KLNCRLERVEKLDDG
+226 KLNCRLERVEKTEAGL
-241 SVRIHFTDGKTLDTD
+241 VLHFADGKTMETD
-256 VLMWALGRVPNIEGL
+256 VVLWALGRVPNVEGL
-271 GLDAAGVMLDNSKGL
+271 GLEGVGVALNEK
-286 GGAIAVDPDNRT
+286 GAIAVDADNRT
-298 NVPNIFAVGD
+298 NVPTVFAVGD

-326 ADSQFGNKPWRVDYT
+326 ADREFGEKNWHVDYN

-365 AYGQVRVFT
+365 AYGQVKIYT
-374 SDFRPMRN
+374 SDFWPMKN

-391 LYKLIVDASTDKVVG
+391 LYKLVVDASSDQVVG

-427 GLTKSQ
+427 GLTKAQ

>member
-1 MSDFDFDL
+1 MSKHDFDL
-9 FVIGAGSGGVRAS
+9 LVIGAGSGGVRAS

-32 AVAEEHRVGGTC
+32 AVAEEYRVGGTC
-44 VIRGCVPKKLLVYGS
+44 VIRGCVPKKLLVYGA

-67 ARRFGWTI
+67 AARFGWTI
-75 TARSFDWATLRDN
+75 EGKRFDWATLRTN
-88 VLAEVDRLNGI
+88 VAAEVDRLNGL
-99 YQTTLDNN
+99 YQNTLDNN
-107 QVTTFHGHARIIDAN
+107 KVTTLLGHARIIDAH
-122 TVEVDGTRHSA
+122 TVEVAEGGDIRRHTAS
-133 KTILI
+133 TILI
-138 ASGARPY
+138 ASGARPF
-145 IPEVP
+145 IPDVP
-150 GAEHGIT
+150 GAELGIT
-157 SNEVFHLPELPKRMV
+157 SNEVFHLPELPRRMV

-186 FHELGSDVTLIN
+186 FHELGVDVTLIN
-198 RSETILR
+198 RSDTILR

-214 LLQISMAKGLNF
+214 LLQISLAKGLNF
-226 KLNCRLERVEKLDDG
+226 KLNCRLERIEKIADG
-241 SVRIHFTDGKTLDTD
+241 LRLHFADGKTMDTD
-256 VLMWALGRVPNIEGL
+256 VILWALGRVPNTEGL
-271 GLDAAGVMLDNSKGL
+271 GLDDAGVALNDK
-286 GGAIAVDPDNRT
+286 GAIAVDADNRT
-298 NVPNIFAVGD
+298 SVASIFAVGD

-326 ADSQFGNKPWRVDYT
+326 AERQFGGKNWRVDYN

-365 AYGQVRVFT
+365 AFGQVKVYT
-374 SDFRPMRN
+374 SDFRPMKN

-391 LYKLIVDASTDKVVG
+391 LYKLVVDASTDRVVG

-427 GLTKSQ
+427 GLTKAQ